1 MSQPIVTVK
10 LTVEFEAKYNPFAG
24 RTPQQFGATLE
35 DDLHSALLDFREED
49 VTAFFSTV
57 ESVSLID

>member
-1 MSQPIVTVK
+1 M
-10 LTVEFEAKYNPFAG
+10 TVEFEAKYNPFTG
-24 RTPQQFGATLE
+24 RTPEQFGSTLE

-57 ESVSLID
+57 ESVSLIE